1 MSDALNLAY
10 EAIDRE
16 HADKSAATRRKFVAG
31 AAGAIGSMGLLSLPQ
46 IAGAQSATASRLDT
60 SVAFNDP
67 QTILNVAATVEVL
80 ATIVNTVALK
90 KVDLD
95 PVTRQN
101 IASAAREELIHFVGL
116 RNNGGRQITKKIW
129 VPDKVFS
136 SKTNLLK
143 TLVAGDQIFINAYL
157 IATTTFGAA
166 GNGPLARAAA
176 EFMGSEAVHRA
187 LARQSLGLLGNDR
200 VYMRFGFEN
209 IETGVKQLKR
219 AGFGFGVKGAG
230 PGQFYNFDRV
240 KDDTPNPKE
249 VNTRQIQ

>member
-1 MSDALNLAY
+1 VSDALNLAY

-46 IAGAQSATASRLDT
+46 VAGAQSATVSRLDT

-67 QTILNVAATVEVL
+67 QTILNVAATAEVL
-80 ATIVNTVALK
+80 ATIVNTVGLN

-95 PVTRQN
+95 PVTRRN

-116 RNNGGRQITKKIW
+116 RNNGGRQATKRIW

-136 SKTNLLK
+136 SQRNFLK
-143 TLVAGDQIFINAYL
+143 AIIVGDQVFINAYL

-176 EFMGSEAVHRA
+176 EFMGSEGVHRA

-200 VYMRFGFEN
+200 VYMRFEFEK
-209 IETGVKQLKR
+209 IETAVKRLQR
-219 AGFGFGVKGAG
+219 AGFGFGARGDR
-230 PGQFYNFDRV
+230 PGQFYHFDRV
-240 KDDTPNPKE
+240 KRDTPNPKE
-249 VNTRQIQ
+249 VNTRQIR